1 MLKPY
6 ISCLNQPFLI
16 MKRTF
21 AILAVLFFSFSTFAG
36 AQDAADQHAI
46 NQALSAAPDDL
57 KEGATVYGYN
67 KNGTLRLIRQ
77 GTNEL
82 VCTSDD
88 PENES
93 FETACFQKD
102 LLDYISRGRVLR
114 SEGMNGQDSIE
125 KRRAEIE
132 AGTLGFVK
140 GQATQYIRYGDDA
153 SYDEATGEVLNSQVR
168 FVIYIP
174 GATPESTGLATVPMA
189 RGAPFIMDAGTF
201 RAHIMIIPP
210 ENE

>member
-1 MLKPY
+1 MTRTCSVLAA
-6 ISCLNQPFLI
+6 LI
-16 MKRTF
+16 
-21 AILAVLFFSFSTFAG
+21 FSLSTSAC
-36 AQDAADQHAI
+36 AQNAADRHAI
-46 NQALSAAPDDL
+46 NQAISAAPDDL
-57 KEGATVYGYN
+57 KEGAAVYGYN
-67 KNGTLRLIRQ
+67 KNGTLRLIRK

-102 LLDYISRGRVLR
+102 LFDYISRGRVLKA
-114 SEGMNGQDSIE
+114 EGMNGQDSVE
-125 KRRAEIE
+125 KRKAEIE
-132 AGTLGFVK
+132 AGTLPFVK
-140 GQATQYIRYGDDA
+140 GQATQYIRYGDNA

-174 GATPESTGLATVPMA
+174 GATPESTGLPTSPMA
-189 RGAPFIMDAGTF
+189 PGAPFIMDAGTF
-201 RAHIMIIPP
+201 RAHIMIVPP